1 MELKADYKSILKI
14 SGPLILANLVSGVG
28 QIIDTAF
35 INRVGEKELNG
46 TVLAGMVWMFFSFI
60 SIGFSTY
67 FQRNIANKIGAKQTD
82 EIPKIADNT
91 VIVYVFILI
100 LIGIVYGLLRFFGLS
115 FMIQDHEIVAY
126 AFIYLDILMLF
137 IPVLLC
143 ISFTS
148 AFFAAKGQTY
158 IITKSVIVYIVSNL
172 ILDYLLIFGN
182 LGFPKW
188 GVLGSGL
195 ATGLALVASFAN
207 YIYYTYKNDLVRQ
220 YQLFVFQTIDWSA
233 IKEIISKSIP
243 LVLQNIFHMLSYW
256 VFFMMIEKMGSM
268 ELRVSLIVRSLY
280 LFLCLPI
287 FGLGKA
293 INTVVSNFLGKKDLH
308 SVDVAIKRS
317 HQISFVISLILSS
330 LILFLPDLLLRIY
343 TDDLEL
349 IAQALPTL
357 KVLAVSVIL
366 FSISTVNINII
377 IAIGITRSIFIFS
390 MISITGYLSFAYLAI
405 FQWKLSLPAVWYS
418 DWINWGIFTFLSTVF
433 FFMWKRKQSKINS
446 LVQ

>member
-14 SGPLILANLVSGVG
+14 AGPLILANLVSGVG

-60 SIGFSTY
+60 AMGFSVY
-67 FQRNIANKIGAKQTD
+67 FQRSIANRIGAKRTD
-82 EIPKIADNT
+82 EIPRIADNT
-91 VIVYVFILI
+91 VIVYLFILI
-100 LIGIVYGLLRFFGLS
+100 LVLVLYALLRLFGLS
-115 FMIQDHEIVAY
+115 FMIQDPEIVAY
-126 AFIYLDILMLF
+126 AFTYLDVLILF

-148 AFFAAKGQTY
+148 AFFSAKGQTFV
-158 IITKSVIVYIVSNL
+158 ITQSVTIYIVSNL

-182 LGFPKW
+182 FGFPEW
-188 GVLGSGL
+188 GVFGSGL
-195 ATGLALVASFAN
+195 ATGLALVASFLN
-207 YIYYTYKNDLVRQ
+207 YTFFVYKKQIAKQ
-220 YQLFVFQTIDWSA
+220 YGLFQF
-233 IKEIISKSIP
+233 KEISGTTLQQIVSKSTP

-256 VFFMMIEKMGSM
+256 VFFVMIEKMGSM

-293 INTVVSNFLGKKDLH
+293 INTVVSNFIGKSDMQAA
-308 SVDVAIKRS
+308 SIAIKKS
-317 HQISFVISLILSS
+317 HQIAFSISLVLSS
-330 LILFLPDLLLRIY
+330 LILFAPELLLHIY
-343 TDDLEL
+343 TNDAGL

-357 KVLAVSVIL
+357 NVLAISIVL
-366 FSISTVNINII
+366 FSISTVNTNII
-377 IAIGITRSIFIFS
+377 IATGITRYVFIFS
-390 MISITGYLSFAYLAI
+390 LVSITGYLSYAYLAI
-405 FQWKLSLPAVWYS
+405 FNWKLPLPSVWYS

-433 FFMWKRKQSKINS
+433 FLVWKKKQNKINS
-446 LVQ
+446 LA